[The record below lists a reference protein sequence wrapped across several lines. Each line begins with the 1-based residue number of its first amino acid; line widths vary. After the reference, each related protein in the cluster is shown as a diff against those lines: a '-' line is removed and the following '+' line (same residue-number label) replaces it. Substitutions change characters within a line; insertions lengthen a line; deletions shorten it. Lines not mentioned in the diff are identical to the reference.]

1 MVKYAGGALIP
12 PIRINRYDTGS
23 LTAQLA
29 AGLRELILSGQLA
42 PGERLP
48 SSRTLAKDQGVS
60 RTTAVTVYEQLMA
73 EELIV
78 SRVGAGAYVSETLQ
92 SERPISPQAVPEQA
106 DASPPRLARLSVE
119 ASEHYFPRLS
129 HPEVPRPFVTGMPA
143 NDEFPMALWAR
154 LSAQYWRQSRHMV
167 LGYPDPV
174 GLYELRRAISN
185 HLKANR
191 GVACDPDD
199 IFVFNGAQDAFN
211 RIGQMLLNPGD
222 NVWFENPGPI
232 GARNSLVSSGAN
244 LIPVPVNDQGIDVT
258 AGLQICPEFRMAFV
272 TPARQHPLGV
282 TMSLG
287 RRLELLNAA
296 GRCGAWIIEDDYD
309 GEFYYSGHPAP
320 TLKSVDTTGRVI
332 YVGTFSKVMFAA
344 LRLGYV
350 VAPPEVAKMFRRV
363 AGATMQGAPSSLQ
376 SIMANFMEQGHFN
389 THLRRMRRVYSER
402 QNALIEAAG
411 EHLGG
416 LLDVQPTTTGFQTVG
431 HLPDDLDESEV
442 TTRALQNGIILSPL
456 SRFSLA
462 PAQKGVILGFSAV
475 PARATVSAVQALAK
489 LLRNMRDE
497 QARGNRASLSA
508 PASPQG

>member
-12 PIRINRYDTGS
+12 PISIDRDLS
-23 LTAQLA
+23 ASVTAQLA
-29 AGLRELILSGQLA
+29 SGLRELILSGRLT
-42 PGERLP
+42 PGVRLP
-48 SSRTLAKDQGVS
+48 SSRTFAKDQGVS

-73 EELIV
+73 EELIY
-78 SRVGAGAYVSETLQ
+78 SRVGAGAYVSETLDQ
-92 SERPISPQAVPEQA
+92 ERPVQPQQVPVLA
-106 DASPPRLARLSVE
+106 DAAPPRLARLSVE
-119 ASEHYFPRLS
+119 ASEQYFPRLS

-167 LGYPDPV
+167 LAYPDPV
-174 GLYELRRAISN
+174 GLYDLRRAISS

-191 GVACDPDD
+191 GIVCEPDD

-222 NVWFENPGPI
+222 KVWFENPGPI
-232 GARNSLVSSGAN
+232 GARNSLVSSGAS
-244 LIPVPVNDQGIDVT
+244 LVPVPVDDQGIDVS
-258 AGLQICPEFRMAFV
+258 AGIRLCPEFRMAFV

-296 GRCGAWIIEDDYD
+296 GRCGAWIVEDDYD
-309 GEFYYSGHPAP
+309 GEFYYAGHPVP

-350 VAPPEVAKMFRRV
+350 VAPPELAKIFRRI
-363 AGATMQGAPSSLQ
+363 AGATMQGVPSSLQ
-376 SIMANFMEQGHFN
+376 SIMARFMEQGHFN
-389 THLRRMRRVYSER
+389 AHLRRMRRIYAER
-402 QNALIEAAG
+402 HTALIKAAT
-411 EHLGG
+411 EHLEG
-416 LLDVQPTTTGFQTVG
+416 LLEVQPTTTGFQTLG
-431 HLPDDLDESEV
+431 RLPGDLDEDEV
-442 TTRALQNGIILSPL
+442 AARALDRNIILSPI

-462 PAQKGVILGFSAV
+462 PAQKGLILGFSAV
-475 PARATVSAVQALAK
+475 PSRATTTAVQDLAD
-489 LLRNMRDE
+489 LLRKVR
-497 QARGNRASLSA
+497 RRK
-508 PASPQG
+508 

>member
-12 PIRINRYDTGS
+12 PIRIDRDDES
-23 LTAQLA
+23 SVTAQLA
-29 AGLRELILSGQLA
+29 SGLRELILSGRLA
-42 PGERLP
+42 AGERLP

-73 EELIV
+73 EELIY
-78 SRVGAGAYVSETLQ
+78 SRVGAGAYVSETLDQ
-92 SERPISPQAVPEQA
+92 ERPQKAEPVQEPA
-106 DASPPRLARLSVE
+106 DTTPPRLARLSLE
-119 ASEHYFPRLS
+119 ASEQYFPRLS
-129 HPEVPRPFVTGMPA
+129 HPPVPRPFVTGMPA

-154 LSAQYWRQSRHMV
+154 LSAQYWRQSRHLV

-174 GLYELRRAISN
+174 GLYELRKAICN

-191 GVACDPDD
+191 GVACEPDD
-199 IFVFNGAQDAFN
+199 VFIFNGAQDAFN

-222 NVWFENPGPI
+222 KVWFENPGPI
-232 GARNSLVSSGAN
+232 GARNSLVSSGAS
-244 LIPVPVNDQGIDVT
+244 LVPVPVDDQGIDVA
-258 AGLQICPEFRMAFV
+258 AGLKTCPEFRMAFV

-287 RRLELLNAA
+287 RRLELLSAA
-296 GRCGAWIIEDDYD
+296 GRCGAWIVEDDYD

-320 TLKSVDTTGRVI
+320 TLKSVDTAGRVI

-344 LRLGYV
+344 LRLGYI
-350 VAPPEVAKMFRRV
+350 VAPPELAKMFRRV

-376 SIMANFMEQGHFN
+376 AIMANFMEQGHFN
-389 THLRRMRRVYSER
+389 AHLRRMRRIYAER
-402 QNALIEAAG
+402 QAALITSAE

-431 HLPDDLDESEV
+431 RFLSEIDEDAV
-442 TTRALQNGIILSPL
+442 AAKALERGIIVSPL

-462 PAQKGVILGFSAV
+462 PAQKGLILGFSAV
-475 PARATVSAVQALAK
+475 SPRATVSAVQDLAD
-489 LLRNMRDE
+489 LLREMR
-497 QARGNRASLSA
+497 G
-508 PASPQG
+508 

>member
-12 PIRINRYDTGS
+12 PITIDRDDPAS

-29 AGLRELILSGQLA
+29 SGLRDLILAGKLA

-73 EELIV
+73 EELIY
-78 SRVGAGAYVSETLQ
+78 SRVGAGAYVSETLEQ
-92 SERPISPQAVPEQA
+92 ERPIQPPAMPATA
-106 DASPPRLARLSVE
+106 DATPPRLARLSIE
-119 ASEHYFPRLS
+119 ASEQYFPRLA

-154 LSAQYWRQSRHMV
+154 LSAQHWRQSRHLV

-174 GLYELRRAISN
+174 GLYELRRAIAN

-191 GVACDPDD
+191 GVACEPDD
-199 IFVFNGAQDAFN
+199 VFVFNGAQDAFN

-222 NVWFENPGPI
+222 KVWFENPGPI
-232 GARNSLVSSGAN
+232 GARNSLVSSGAS
-244 LIPVPVNDQGIDVT
+244 LVPVPVDDQGIDVA
-258 AGLQICPEFRMAFV
+258 AGLKLCPEFRMAFV

-296 GRCGAWIIEDDYD
+296 GRCGAWIVEDDYD

-350 VAPPEVAKMFRRV
+350 VAPPELGKMFRRV

-376 SIMANFMEQGHFN
+376 SIMANFMEQGYFN
-389 THLRRMRRVYSER
+389 AHLRRMRRIYAER
-402 QNALIEAAG
+402 QTALVEAAAT
-411 EHLGG
+411 HLEG
-416 LLDVQPTTTGFQTVG
+416 LLDVQPTNTGFQTVG
-431 HLPDDLDESEV
+431 RLPEGIDEDAV
-442 TTRALQNGIILSPL
+442 AARARDRGIILSPL

-462 PAQKGVILGFSAV
+462 PAQKGLILGFSAV
-475 PARATVSAVQALAK
+475 SPRATTTAVQDLAD
-489 LLRNMRDE
+489 LLRGMR
-497 QARGNRASLSA
+497 AGK
-508 PASPQG
+508 

>member
-12 PIRINRYDTGS
+12 PITIDRDDPAS

-29 AGLRELILSGQLA
+29 SGLRDLILAGKLA

-73 EELIV
+73 EELIY
-78 SRVGAGAYVSETLQ
+78 SRVGAGAYVSETLEQ
-92 SERPISPQAVPEQA
+92 ERPIQQPAMPATA
-106 DASPPRLARLSVE
+106 DATPPRLARLSIE
-119 ASEHYFPRLS
+119 ASEQYFPRLA

-154 LSAQYWRQSRHMV
+154 LSAQHWRQSRHLV

-174 GLYELRRAISN
+174 GLYELRRAIAN

-191 GVACDPDD
+191 GVACEPDD
-199 IFVFNGAQDAFN
+199 VFVFNGAQDAFN

-222 NVWFENPGPI
+222 KVWFENPGPI
-232 GARNSLVSSGAN
+232 GARNSLVSSGAS
-244 LIPVPVNDQGIDVT
+244 LVPVPVDDQGIDVA
-258 AGLQICPEFRMAFV
+258 AGLKLCPEFRMAFV

-296 GRCGAWIIEDDYD
+296 GRCGAWIVEDDYD

-350 VAPPEVAKMFRRV
+350 VAPPELGKMFRRV

-376 SIMANFMEQGHFN
+376 SIMANFMEQGYFN
-389 THLRRMRRVYSER
+389 AHLRRMRRIYAER
-402 QNALIEAAG
+402 QTALVEAAAV
-411 EHLGG
+411 HLEG
-416 LLDVQPTTTGFQTVG
+416 LLDVQPTNTGFQTVG
-431 HLPDDLDESEV
+431 RLPEGFDEDAV
-442 TTRALQNGIILSPL
+442 AARARDRGIILSPL

-462 PAQKGVILGFSAV
+462 PAQKGLILGFSAV
-475 PARATVSAVQALAK
+475 SSRATASAVQDLAD
-489 LLRNMRDE
+489 LLRGMR
-497 QARGNRASLSA
+497 AGK
-508 PASPQG
+508 

>member
-12 PIRINRYDTGS
+12 PIRINRNDAS
-23 LTAQLA
+23 SVTAQLA
-29 AGLRELILSGQLA
+29 SGLRELILSGRLA
-42 PGERLP
+42 AGERLP

-73 EELIV
+73 EELIY
-78 SRVGAGAYVSETLQ
+78 SRVGAGAYVSETLDQ
-92 SERPISPQAVPEQA
+92 ERPQRAEPIHEAL
-106 DASPPRLARLSVE
+106 DTTPPRLARLSLE
-119 ASEHYFPRLS
+119 ASEQYFPRLS
-129 HPEVPRPFVTGMPA
+129 HPQVPRPFVTGMPA

-154 LSAQYWRQSRHMV
+154 LSAQYWRQSRHLV
-167 LGYPDPV
+167 LAYPDPV
-174 GLYELRRAISN
+174 GLYELRKAICN

-199 IFVFNGAQDAFN
+199 VFIFNGAQDAFN

-222 NVWFENPGPI
+222 KVWFENPGPI
-232 GARNSLVSSGAN
+232 GARNSLVSSGAS
-244 LIPVPVNDQGIDVT
+244 LVPVPVDDQGIDVA
-258 AGLQICPEFRMAFV
+258 AGLKICPEFRMAFV

-287 RRLELLNAA
+287 RRLELLSAA
-296 GRCGAWIIEDDYD
+296 GRCGAWIVEDDYD

-320 TLKSVDTTGRVI
+320 TLKSVDTAGRVI

-344 LRLGYV
+344 LRLGYI
-350 VAPPEVAKMFRRV
+350 VAPPELAKMFRRV

-376 SIMANFMEQGHFN
+376 AIMASFMEQGHFN
-389 THLRRMRRVYSER
+389 AHLRRMRRIYAER
-402 QNALIEAAG
+402 QAALIAAAE

-431 HLPDDLDESEV
+431 RLLAEIDEDAV
-442 TTRALQNGIILSPL
+442 AAKALERGIIVSPL

-462 PAQKGVILGFSAV
+462 PTSKGLVLGFSAV
-475 PARATVSAVQALAK
+475 PSRATAAAVQDLAR
-489 LLRNMRDE
+489 LLREMR
-497 QARGNRASLSA
+497 
-508 PASPQG
+508 

>member
-12 PIRINRYDTGS
+12 PITIDRDDPAS

-29 AGLRELILSGQLA
+29 SGLRDLILAGKLA

-73 EELIV
+73 EELIY
-78 SRVGAGAYVSETLQ
+78 SRVGAGAYVSETLEQ
-92 SERPISPQAVPEQA
+92 ERPIQPPAMPATA
-106 DASPPRLARLSVE
+106 DATPPRLARLSIE
-119 ASEHYFPRLS
+119 ASEQYFPRLA

-154 LSAQYWRQSRHMV
+154 LSAQHWRQSRHLV

-174 GLYELRRAISN
+174 GLYELRRAIAN

-191 GVACDPDD
+191 GVACEPDD
-199 IFVFNGAQDAFN
+199 VFVFNGAQDAFN

-222 NVWFENPGPI
+222 KVWFENPGPI
-232 GARNSLVSSGAN
+232 GARNSLVSSGAS
-244 LIPVPVNDQGIDVT
+244 LVPVPVDDQGIDVA
-258 AGLQICPEFRMAFV
+258 AGLKLCPEFRMAFV

-296 GRCGAWIIEDDYD
+296 GRCGAWIVEDDYD

-350 VAPPEVAKMFRRV
+350 VAPPELGKMFRRV

-376 SIMANFMEQGHFN
+376 SIMANFMEQGYFN
-389 THLRRMRRVYSER
+389 AHLRRMRRIYAER
-402 QNALIEAAG
+402 QMALVEAAAT
-411 EHLGG
+411 HLEG
-416 LLDVQPTTTGFQTVG
+416 LLDVQSTNTGFQTVG
-431 HLPDDLDESEV
+431 RLPEGIDEDAV
-442 TTRALQNGIILSPL
+442 AARARDRGIILSPL

-462 PAQKGVILGFSAV
+462 PAQKGLILGFSAV
-475 PARATVSAVQALAK
+475 SPRATVSAVQDLAD
-489 LLRNMRDE
+489 LLRGMR
-497 QARGNRASLSA
+497 AGK
-508 PASPQG
+508 